1 MHIVQAAMIGSDV
14 ATVPYG
20 VLKKAIR
27 HPLTDAGLKAF
38 VDDWEKVK
46 AQTRRG

>member
-1 MHIVQAAMIGSDV
+1 MFIDYAYPESPKRNGGAY
-14 ATVPYG
+14 T

-38 VDDWEKVK
+38 LADWDKVK
-46 AQTRRG
+46 AQQKP